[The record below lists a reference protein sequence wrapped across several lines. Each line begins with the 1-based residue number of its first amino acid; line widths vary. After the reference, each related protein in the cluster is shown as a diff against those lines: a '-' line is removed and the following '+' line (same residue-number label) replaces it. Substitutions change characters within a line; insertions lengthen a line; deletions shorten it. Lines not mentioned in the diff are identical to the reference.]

1 VKGAG
6 LAGHF
11 RRAVFASAPYAW
23 TLGGHPGG
31 ALRATPTQPW
41 SGDAQRG
48 AQILK
53 GTIAL
58 DGEAHA
64 ADGAVWHAGS
74 DSWRAELHGFD
85 WLADLHAVGSDA
97 ARRRARELVGDWMT
111 RHARWN
117 GFAWRPDILSQRITA
132 WIAEHDFFCASA
144 DDAFRD
150 AYLTSLSRQSRH
162 LARVA
167 SELGP
172 GLDRLNLAKALIYA
186 AIALPGPKK
195 RLSAALSLLETEL
208 RRQILP
214 DGGHAARS
222 GAVQLRA
229 LGTLV
234 DVRGCLTAGREAL
247 PTALQ
252 SAIDRMAPAL
262 RAFRHGDGGLALFNG
277 ADEEESWRVDAV
289 LAQAEAPG
297 RAPEELRHTGFQR
310 LRAGR
315 TLIIM
320 DTGAPPPAGLDRDAH
335 AGTLG
340 FEMGTG
346 KERIVVNC
354 GGRSGAARTA
364 QRASAAH
371 STLVLENTNSAEI
384 EADGGLG
391 RKPSTVPCT
400 REAADGAIL
409 VEASH
414 DGYQAVFGARHARR
428 LYLSADGTDVRG
440 EDRVE
445 AGRAMRAIARFH
457 LHPSVS
463 ASLQSGGASV
473 LLRTP
478 SGEGWRF
485 QAAGGEIRLAES
497 AYWGRREE
505 TRRTE
510 QIEVHAAFGDGGGAF
525 KWTFKRVGPAD

>member
-1 VKGAG
+1 
-6 LAGHF
+6 
-11 RRAVFASAPYAW
+11 
-23 TLGGHPGG
+23 
-31 ALRATPTQPW
+31 
-41 SGDAQRG
+41 
-48 AQILK
+48 
-53 GTIAL
+53 
-58 DGEAHA
+58 
-64 ADGAVWHAGS
+64 
-74 DSWRAELHGFD
+74 
-85 WLADLHAVGSDA
+85 
-97 ARRRARELVGDWMT
+97 
-111 RHARWN
+111 
-117 GFAWRPDILSQRITA
+117 
-132 WIAEHDFFCASA
+132 
-144 DDAFRD
+144 
-150 AYLTSLSRQSRH
+150 
-162 LARVA
+162 
-167 SELGP
+167 
-172 GLDRLNLAKALIYA
+172 
-186 AIALPGPKK
+186 
-195 RLSAALSLLETEL
+195 LSLLETEL

-414 DGYQAVFGARHARR
+414 DGYQAVC
-428 LYLSADGTDVRG
+428 G